1 MHVPRQIL
9 TRWIFFRFLVFSIF
23 WLSALC
29 LSAQVQITGA
39 QNNIPIEEIRLR
51 VAGSL
56 HVQTTD
62 LASRN
67 NPAPNT
73 DPVIIETILLQ
84 NGTEIFATTRTP
96 EVRNLH
102 PNIGTNSIAVD
113 AVGVAKYD
121 GTTISHRSTDFPS
134 AIEEV
139 VSTPDLRSYWDIG
152 GGSIPSGET
161 FMDIMY
167 PEQVPKSGYLVVSE
181 RDGNSKFNFQAL
193 DENGDPIPGAETLE
207 LRGFEWNT
215 QVVNQGNY
223 PGQPQHL
230 VVISP
235 ELFDTNQSI
244 FGFRV
249 INLDGA
255 DGKIVFFRNSI
266 QVTPDEVEPV
276 FPGDTA
282 VVNVLQND
290 ELMEQQATVSN
301 VSVQT
306 ITGVP
311 DDHVILR
318 ADGFVD
324 VDPDA
329 PAGTYVIT
337 YTICEIGNDTNC
349 DSGTVTIEVMS
360 SLPVVWLDFKATE
373 IEDGNL
379 VVWKTSR
386 EENNKEYQVWR
397 ASNPMAGFEMVG
409 EVGAIGE
416 STAPLQ
422 YTFTDTRLYPAGNLY
437 YKIVQVDLDGKK
449 SSTTVFRLEQKAG
462 RAQQFQVY
470 PNPHNRG
477 PVNVVFDRGLQ
488 QKKVSLS
495 IQNHLGHV
503 LFFSEGSGQVVSQ
516 QFRVQLE
523 SLAGGIYILV
533 LRSEKGV
540 RTVRWIKS

>member
-1 MHVPRQIL
+1 M
-9 TRWIFFRFLVFSIF
+9 TRWKFFRLLLFPMFFLGAFS
-23 WLSALC
+23 
-29 LSAQVQITGA
+29 LSAQVQITGT
-39 QNNIPIEEIRLR
+39 QNNIAIEEVRLR
-51 VAGSL
+51 VSGSL

-62 LASRN
+62 PASRN

-102 PNIGTNSIAVD
+102 PYIGSNSIAVD

-121 GTTISHRSTDFPS
+121 GATISHRSADFPS

-161 FMDIMY
+161 FMDIVY

-193 DENGDPIPGAETLE
+193 DENGEPIPGAETLE
-207 LRGFEWNT
+207 LRGYEWNT

-249 INLDGA
+249 INIDGA

-266 QVTPDEVEPV
+266 QVHPDEVEPV

-301 VSVQT
+301 VSVHT
-306 ITGVP
+306 NTGVP
-311 DDHVILR
+311 GDFVVLR

-329 PAGTYVIT
+329 PAGTYIIS
-337 YTICEIGNDTNC
+337 YSICEIGNDTNC

-360 SLPVVWLDFKATE
+360 ALPVVWLDFMATE
-373 IEDGNL
+373 VEDGNL

-397 ASNPMAGFEMVG
+397 SSNPLAGFEMVG

-422 YTFTDTRLYPAGNLY
+422 YTFKDTRLYPSGNLY

-449 SSTTVFRLEQKAG
+449 SSTSVFRLGQKAG
-462 RAQQFQVY
+462 KARQFHVY
-470 PNPHNRG
+470 PNPHYNG
-477 PVNVVFDRGLQ
+477 PVNVEFDSGLQ
-488 QKKVSLS
+488 HRKVSIS

-503 LFFSEGSGQVVSQ
+503 LFAREGTGQIISR
-516 QFRVQLE
+516 QFRLQLG
-523 SLAGGIYILV
+523 SMPSGFYILV
-533 LRSEKGV
+533 LRSEKEV
-540 RTVRWIKS
+540 SMLRWVKS